1 MTEFMNIVNMLRMN
15 GEEFVD
21 HRVAEK
27 ILRTF
32 LKKSDAVVISIE
44 EYKDLTQLSVHEM
57 LGSLLSH
64 ESIMNR
70 YDDSWKMHSY
80 LRFLSRKAEE
90 DQGQEAR
97 T

>member
-21 HRVAEK
+21 QRVAEK

-70 YDDSWKMHSY
+70 YDDSWKMPSY